1 MTEVPKSDITE
12 EVDAIASARQVFRL
26 ALIRSHEN
34 RRNIGEVEAAAA
46 RFCEA
51 LHRAGHTPEGTL
63 IDAKKVIE
71 DAIDGDD
78 VPVAE
83 RAVTSCI
90 QHYFRPGE
98 GRTN

>member
-1 MTEVPKSDITE
+1 M
-12 EVDAIASARQVFRL
+12 
-26 ALIRSHEN
+26 
-34 RRNIGEVEAAAA
+34 GEVEAAAA

-51 LHRAGHTPEGTL
+51 LRRAGQTPEGML

-78 VPVAE
+78 VPTAE

-90 QHYFRPGE
+90 KHYFRPE
-98 GRTN
+98 DGRPNLLTAAALRIHPRSVDHESLRTIGHRLGDVVHE

>member
-1 MTEVPKSDITE
+1 MTDMSEAETPENS
-12 EVDAIASARQVFRL
+12 IALARQVFRQ
-26 ALIRSHEN
+26 ALVKSHQSH
-34 RRNIGEVEAAAA
+34 RNIGEVEAAAA

-51 LHRAGHTPEGTL
+51 LRRAGHTPEGML

-71 DAIDGDD
+71 EAIDGED

-90 QHYFRPGE
+90 QHYFRPG
-98 GRTN
+98 